1 MKITLTDISGVKFNI
16 ESFVIDEVKRGT
28 PTTLILKTGEKLTVK
43 ESASY
48 VLKLIIDANFN

>member
-48 VLKLIIDANFN
+48 VLKLIIEAIFN